1 MRAYS
6 ISVIVLLLVTLT
18 PVAAVGQDQ
27 YEIKLTIDTACIC
40 TNSLNSKSKGE
51 FGIYANTS
59 IRGNSGNYIDTSSRE
74 LEIQKE
80 QIIALTQGNYKFMY
94 TPSDSLESTNQFY
107 FSIYPSYNEPIHLNC
122 FFFNKRYLPLLEQM
136 KEKDTLVITSTW
148 DGNYYEGMLIPSHT
162 VVIFKN
168 QNNYYASYINSEY
181 KQGDVQSIVTT
192 KSFKMRKYESQ
203 LLLNEEGIEKIKAF
217 DANLFMVSIN
227 NNFNYYDG
235 VKNSIMLN
243 GKTITFYSKWY
254 SSLLLWNEITK
265 TNKKSQFTSFGGE
278 RGGIKEK
285 QNEI

>member
-1 MRAYS
+1 
-6 ISVIVLLLVTLT
+6 
-18 PVAAVGQDQ
+18 
-27 YEIKLTIDTACIC
+27 
-40 TNSLNSKSKGE
+40 
-51 FGIYANTS
+51 
-59 IRGNSGNYIDTSSRE
+59 
-74 LEIQKE
+74 
-80 QIIALTQGNYKFMY
+80 MY

-107 FSIYPSYNEPIHLNC
+107 FNIYPSYNEPIHLNC
-122 FFFNKRYLPLLEQM
+122 FFFHKRYPPLLEQM

-148 DGNYYEGMLIPSHT
+148 DGNYYEGMLIPGHT

-203 LLLNEEGIEKIKAF
+203 LLLNEEGIEKIKEF